1 MSQATVTY
9 HDLPS
14 NSGYYHW
21 PNSYVVYSNSNL
33 LQVPQGPSE
42 LPSLSEVIKKPN
54 GTIRYEPIES
64 PVRHSTV

>member
-14 NSGYYHW
+14 NSEHYHW
-21 PNSYVVYSNSNL
+21 TNSYVFYPNPNF
-33 LQVPQGPSE
+33 LQLPQGPSD

-64 PVRHSTV
+64 PERQSVV